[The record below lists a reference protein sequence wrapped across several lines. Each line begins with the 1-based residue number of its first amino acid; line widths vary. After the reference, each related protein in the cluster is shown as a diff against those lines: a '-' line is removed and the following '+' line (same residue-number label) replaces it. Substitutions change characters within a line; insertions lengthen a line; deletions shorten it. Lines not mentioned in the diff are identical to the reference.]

1 MYLHE
6 SKDFEEILNKTHE
19 ETGYETAIVEK
30 DYYVSMMLKGLSK
43 TGYDF
48 IFKGGTSLSKAYGVI
63 NRFSE
68 DIDLTVSERPPQSKR
83 VSMADSIIEYA
94 QKIGL
99 TIINRE
105 KIRRRGYFNRFVF
118 EYTPVVK
125 RTIVMPQIIVE
136 CYVEILGFPTE
147 RKKINSFVGTVLN
160 KYNRNVLNEYGL
172 EPFEMSVQSIKRTL
186 IDKVFALCD
195 YYLAGEAEK
204 HSRHIYDIYHV
215 LQNMS
220 IGEIDKELVACVR
233 EQRRENKRCLSADED
248 VDVVQV
254 LREIVDNHYFA
265 KDYKERTSALLF
277 DDVSYDEAVRSIEQI
292 INSELF
298 VKNR

>member
-1 MYLHE
+1 
-6 SKDFEEILNKTHE
+6 
-19 ETGYETAIVEK
+19 
-30 DYYVSMMLKGLSK
+30 MMLKGLSK

-48 IFKGGTSLSKAYGVI
+48 IFKGGTSLSKAYDVI

-83 VSMADSIIEYA
+83 VSMADSIMECA

-118 EYTPVVK
+118 EYTPVVE
-125 RTIVMPQIIVE
+125 RTILKPQIIVE

-195 YYLAGEAEK
+195 YYLLGESEK
-204 HSRHIYDIYHV
+204 HSRHIYDIHKV
-215 LQNMS
+215 LQNIS
-220 IGEIDKELVACVR
+220 LRDIDKELVIKVR
-233 EQRRENKRCLSADED
+233 EQRKNNKRCKSANEGADI
-248 VDVVQV
+248 VQT
-254 LREIVDNHYFA
+254 LGEIVDSHYFA
-265 KDYKERTSALLF
+265 RDYKERTLALLF
-277 DDVSYDEAVRSIEQI
+277 DDVSYEEASKSLERI
-292 INSELF
+292 INSDIF